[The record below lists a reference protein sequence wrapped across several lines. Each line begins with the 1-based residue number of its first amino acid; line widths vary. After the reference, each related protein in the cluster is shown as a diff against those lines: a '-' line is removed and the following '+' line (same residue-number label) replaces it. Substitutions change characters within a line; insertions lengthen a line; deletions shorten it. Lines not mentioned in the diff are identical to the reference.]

1 MRSAVEFFEAYWLP
15 LFLGS
20 AAIALLV
27 IDAPIG
33 ALLCAF
39 AAGTRFSENP

>member
-1 MRSAVEFFEAYWLP
+1 MRTVVEFIEAYWLP

-20 AAIALLV
+20 VAVVLLA